1 MSRAQKER
9 RKNIFKIEWKKEEK
23 KLFLVSFSSLYVV
36 NKKQCVYIVERR
48 QKHIK
53 NFLMYERHERTRR
66 KIQNGRSMWFILYTF
81 SQSKVIS
88 FFLLSLLTAV
98 VVAAA
103 AVHVENENRIQG
115 KYMRLR
121 ANLLP
126 HVWAAD
132 WMRKN
137 IWGKKIVWN
146 FFLWEKK
153 ECNFLCRKNIL
164 LIYSI
169 CTGYE

>member
-1 MSRAQKER
+1 
-9 RKNIFKIEWKKEEK
+9 
-23 KLFLVSFSSLYVV
+23 
-36 NKKQCVYIVERR
+36 
-48 QKHIK
+48 
-53 NFLMYERHERTRR
+53 MYERHERVRG
-66 KIQNGRSMWFILYTF
+66 KIQNGRPMWFILYTF

-88 FFLLSLLTAV
+88 FFCALSLLTAV
-98 VVAAA
+98 VVAA

-137 IWGKKIVWN
+137 IWGKKN
-146 FFLWEKK
+146 FFMKK
-153 ECNFLCRKNIL
+153 ECNFLCRKKNISLLFVMDMNREIYL
-164 LIYSI
+164 LIDSLLLI
-169 CTGYE
+169 EEKLIEWENFW